1 MNVIHPAG
9 DRRAQVA
16 LWHVPLRDAVVV
28 FQQCAIQSFHGSRR
42 GEIDGVSAMVIGL
55 NKFFQGRVSQHQGV
69 EIVTVFVRV
78 IGVKCFGQ
86 FFSRWALLRAAK
98 S

>member
-1 MNVIHPAG
+1 
-9 DRRAQVA
+9 
-16 LWHVPLRDAVVV
+16 
-28 FQQCAIQSFHGSRR
+28 
-42 GEIDGVSAMVIGL
+42 MVIGL
-55 NKFFQGRVSQHQGV
+55 NKFFQGRVSQHQGI

>member
-1 MNVIHPAG
+1 
-9 DRRAQVA
+9 
-16 LWHVPLRDAVVV
+16 
-28 FQQCAIQSFHGSRR
+28 
-42 GEIDGVSAMVIGL
+42 MVIGL
-55 NKFFQGRVSQHQGV
+55 NKFFQGRGSQHQGI

-78 IGVKCFGQ
+78 IGVQCFGQ